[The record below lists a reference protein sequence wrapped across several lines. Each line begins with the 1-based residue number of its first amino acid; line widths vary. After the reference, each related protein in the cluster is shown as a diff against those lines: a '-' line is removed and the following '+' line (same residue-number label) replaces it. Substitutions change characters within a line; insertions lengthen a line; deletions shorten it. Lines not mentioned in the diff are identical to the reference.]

1 MSESL
6 RDVYVDYGP
15 LILGGLLAFA
25 LSGCLNMQFI
35 MYWQIYPDE
44 RWTTKSLVI
53 LTWFLDLCHSVFVA
67 VAIWDSVLAHYG
79 DLSRLDWISWS
90 VGVRFV
96 SKHPPTI
103 THKVHQLAVG
113 LTAMM
118 TFLTQ
123 SFFAYRIYRL
133 QNHKGIVAGPV
144 FVLAFIRMVA
154 ATVSMV
160 EMIVLQSYI
169 SFAQT
174 FPSCIFTLGLAL
186 SAFVDVVITTF
197 LCYFLRSN
205 RSRVHST
212 NRIMDTLTFWT
223 VQNGSITCFAAIA
236 SLVCWTV
243 MPENRIFLGLHF
255 IMGKLYANSLLA
267 TLNTRS
273 KIRNSW
279 GRNSR
284 SPAQP
289 VSPGVA
295 FRDGDEQAGPGSPR
309 PYHPQVRLDWFKLE
323 PVNLKRSRSIE
334 VSVHRTVESKYDN
347 EVDVDVLSVTV
358 ESIHEEEEPRVI

>member
-1 MSESL
+1 
-6 RDVYVDYGP
+6 
-15 LILGGLLAFA
+15 
-25 LSGCLNMQFI
+25 

-79 DLSRLDWISWS
+79 DLSRLDWISWWETS
-90 VGVRFV
+90 CQREIGRILTEQSGCRSLF
-96 SKHPPTI
+96 
-103 THKVHQLAVG
+103 THVLWKV
-113 LTAMM
+113 
-118 TFLTQ
+118 
-123 SFFAYRIYRL
+123 

-144 FVLAFIRMVA
+144 VGITDSDASSPNQINVVHLVCPRVHPNG
-154 ATVSMV
+154 
-160 EMIVLQSYI
+160 Y
-169 SFAQT
+169 
-174 FPSCIFTLGLAL
+174 CIFTLGLAL

-236 SLVCWTV
+236 SLVCWIV

-295 FRDGDEQAGPGSPR
+295 FRDGDEQAGPGSPQ

-358 ESIHEEEEPRVI
+358 ESIHEEEESRVI